1 MWEHTEAV
9 YLFKTE
15 ARQRYTPERTAA
27 AAAAAAKSLQ
37 SSERTMG
44 I

>member
-27 AAAAAAKSLQ
+27 AAAAAKSLQ

>member
-27 AAAAAAKSLQ
+27 AAAAASLQ